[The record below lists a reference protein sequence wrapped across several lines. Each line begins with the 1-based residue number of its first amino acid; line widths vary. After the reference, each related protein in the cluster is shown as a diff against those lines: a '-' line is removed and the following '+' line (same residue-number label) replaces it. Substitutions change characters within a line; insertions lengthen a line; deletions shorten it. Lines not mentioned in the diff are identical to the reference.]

1 MSTAFLYHRVYNA
14 LKARIA
20 SGELKPGGKLPGEKE
35 LTDAFSVSGITVK
48 KALNM
53 LAEQGL
59 VVRIPGRGT
68 FVRDQDAAASAQAK
82 PQLVGVILEHVASP
96 FGLTMMYELDRLLG
110 QAGLRMVVRFS
121 YCDRAR
127 ETEEI
132 AFLRTLGV
140 RGLIVMPSHGQN
152 YNPEILKL
160 VLNGFPMILI
170 DKKLDGIDVP
180 SVRTD
185 NPAALRDLVM
195 HLARSGRRRIGLIAT
210 AEGNATSTVERR
222 RGFRQ
227 GLREAGLADG
237 PECALPFERA
247 PETPEVYEDA
257 VRRIA
262 QYLVRYQAELDA
274 IVCTEYSIVPKLVR
288 AAADLKLELTKRVEV
303 CSVDEDDM
311 APAGYTF
318 THMKQDEAAIAE
330 RAVALLLER
339 LNAPAH
345 GPAQDVL
352 VPAVFHQKRG

>member
-1 MSTAFLYHRVYNA
+1 MATAFLYHRVYDA

-20 SGELKPGGKLPGEKE
+20 SGELPPGGKLPSEKE

-59 VVRIPGRGT
+59 VARIPGRGT
-68 FVRDQDAAASAQAK
+68 FVRDQEAAASARAK
-82 PQLVGVILEHVASP
+82 PRLVGVILEHVASP
-96 FGLTMMYELDRLLG
+96 FGLTMMYELDRLLT
-110 QAGLRMVVRFS
+110 QAGDRMIVRFS

-132 AFLRTLGV
+132 AFLRSLGV

-160 VLNGFPMILI
+160 VLSEFPMILI

-185 NPAALRDLVM
+185 NQAALRDLVAY
-195 HLARSGRRRIGLIAT
+195 LARSGRRRIGLIAT
-210 AEGNATSTVERR
+210 VEGNATSTVERR

-237 PECALPFERA
+237 PECVLPFERA
-247 PETPEVYEDA
+247 PETPEGYEDA
-257 VRRIA
+257 ARRIE
-262 QYLVRYQAELDA
+262 QYLARYQAELDA
-274 IVCTEYSIVPKLVR
+274 VVCTEYSILPKVVR
-288 AAADLKLELTKRVEV
+288 AAAALDLDLTKRIEV
-303 CSVDEDDM
+303 CSVDGDDL

-318 THMKQDEAAIAE
+318 THMKQDEVAIAE
-330 RAVALLLER
+330 RAAALLLER
-339 LNAPAH
+339 MNVGAH
-345 GPAQDVL
+345 GSAQDVL
-352 VPAVFHQKRG
+352 VPAVFHPRRG